1 MYRMSFLHVDVEC
14 SKWLTLGQCLAPLL
28 LRGHSM
34 DSKESKI
41 SLGLDSNMTHEPH
54 QAGGVAGP
62 NTLGP
67 C

>member
-1 MYRMSFLHVDVEC
+1 MYRMSFLHVDVER
-14 SKWLTLGQCLAPLL
+14 SKWLTLGQCLAPLR

-54 QAGGVAGP
+54 QAGGLLDP
-62 NTLGP
+62 TP
-67 C
+67 